1 MQTYNKR
8 NLNVINYIKIIKKLL
23 SLKNNVT
30 KI

>member
-8 NLNVINYIKIIKKLL
+8 NLNVIKNIKIIKKLL